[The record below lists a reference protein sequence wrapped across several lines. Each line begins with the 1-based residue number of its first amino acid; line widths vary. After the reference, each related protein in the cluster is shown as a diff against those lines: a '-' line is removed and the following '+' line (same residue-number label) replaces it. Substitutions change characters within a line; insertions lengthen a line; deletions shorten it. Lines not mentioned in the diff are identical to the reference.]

1 VKGKG
6 QQSRRQDSQEQEKAA
21 RKAAKNK
28 KKTASAAKKQH
39 KMFKK
44 LADRAKQAKWQRLN
58 PEAASLLGNPDGPMK
73 GKTVRLIAPGLSEFH
88 RNSAAQVL
96 SHFTVTDTVTIRNH
110 GGTVSTYPA
119 AHLYILTGREKHP
132 MAEKADLRNLRQL
145 LKTAAL
151 TSAGSSGN
159 IKPTTITPTKHKINF
174 ETNNYF
180 KKSDRRADGGEY
192 QSGYP
197 ARVS

>member
-1 VKGKG
+1 MKKASTGK
-6 QQSRRQDSQEQEKAA
+6 QARKLMKKAA
-21 RKAAKNK
+21 A
-28 KKTASAAKKQH
+28 
-39 KMFKK
+39 
-44 LADRAKQAKWQRLN
+44 LAKQAKWQRLN

-96 SHFTVTDTVTIRNH
+96 SHFTVTDTVTTRNH

-145 LKTAAL
+145 LKAAAL
-151 TSAGSSGN
+151 TSAGSSGSM
-159 IKPTTITPTKHKINF
+159 KPTTRTPHQT
-174 ETNNYF
+174 
-180 KKSDRRADGGEY
+180 
-192 QSGYP
+192 
-197 ARVS
+197 